1 MVRAG
6 VIKRIDVLT
15 SGSGYLSSPTITV
28 ANFNADGTTAR
39 LYAVLGESLVKS
51 THITSKFDRTSRV
64 FTDETSTNTVLQKT
78 ATFTGG
84 TGQVNYDLK
93 WPMDLTNGKTKVKV
107 DNIELLDTEFTITN
121 KKDITS

>member
-1 MVRAG
+1 M
-6 VIKRIDVLT
+6 
-15 SGSGYLSSPTITV
+15 
-28 ANFNADGTTAR
+28 
-39 LYAVLGESLVKS
+39 KS

-107 DNIELLDTEFTITN
+107 DNIELLDTEFTIS
-121 KKDITS
+121 KGFIADSSWKRQ